1 MQPEPESDAPS
12 AEIAESV
19 FAEVRRSRSGGSLAR
34 SIGIRV
40 LGLVVLAIA
49 AWVISRNVT
58 WTDTLRLE
66 APTGAAELPGAIDGD
81 WRDGTVGFLIAA
93 DADVEG
99 ALDGVGVAS
108 AALAQATRDGVVLT
122 VTASAVRNGAGD
134 VVVTTDTGVAG
145 GGLSRIEWRPGMLRV
160 LREVRVVGL
169 IPALGFLILAS
180 LCVVTRWWRLL
191 ALNGCPTRWYDA
203 FRYTYSGLFFNAVVP
218 GFNGGDVARAYAVV
232 RSHPTRRA
240 DALMTVVVDR
250 VVGLIAMILIGT
262 FCVLTTDDRLAAL
275 KPPVTLFTVAVLV
288 GGALFFSG
296 RVRRLVRFDA
306 LVTRLPQGD
315 RLLRLDSAAQ
325 RLMRSPGDMA
335 VALGFSFCNHLAT
348 GLAVMAVASALGS
361 DLGFRDWLSTMAIAN
376 TLSSIPLS
384 PGGLGVGEILYGSLA
399 RSLGSTYAIGV
410 ATSLV
415 YRLCLYVM
423 SLIGGLVMLLPAAKA
438 GDDAV

>member
-12 AEIAESV
+12 AEAAESV
-19 FAEVRRSRSGGSLAR
+19 FAEVRRSRSHGSLAR

-40 LGLVVLAIA
+40 LGLVVLAVA

-58 WTDTLRLE
+58 WTDTLRLV

-81 WRDGTVGFLIAA
+81 WRADTVGFLIAV

-99 ALDGVGVAS
+99 ALRNVGVPSPALARAAGDGVA
-108 AALAQATRDGVVLT
+108 LT
-122 VTASAVRNGAGD
+122 VTASAVRSGTGEVLLTAGE
-134 VVVTTDTGVAG
+134 TGEA
-145 GGLSRIEWRPGMLRV
+145 LSRIEWRPGMLRV
-160 LREVRVVGL
+160 LREMHVLGL
-169 IPALGFLILAS
+169 VPALGFLILAS

-203 FRYTYSGLFFNAVVP
+203 FRYTYTGLFFNAVVP

-250 VVGLIAMILIGT
+250 VVGLIALILIGT
-262 FCVLTTDDRLAAL
+262 FCVLTTDDRLTAL
-275 KPPVTLFTVAVLV
+275 KLPVTLFTAAVLV
-288 GGALFFSG
+288 GGGLFFSG

-306 LVTRLPQGD
+306 LVTRLPQGE

-348 GLAVMAVASALGS
+348 GLAVMAAASALGS

-423 SLIGGLVMLLPAAKA
+423 SLIGGLVMLLPAGKA
-438 GDDAV
+438 DDGAV